1 MQAELLLLTLRQT
14 YCAYKNDAPGK
25 GGNGRSVAAA
35 CAACAVAAAST
46 S

>member
-14 YCAYKNDAPGK
+14 YRAYINDAAGK
-25 GGNGRSVAAA
+25 SGNGCSVAAA